1 MSTADVTVLDAVVE
15 PGVDAHLQDLRRL
28 GRWTLLLVVGGLI
41 PLAAWVALAPLSSAV
56 VAPAFVKVDLD
67 RRPVQHAEGGTVLE
81 VLVRDGQ
88 QVKRGD
94 PLVVLGDVSVD
105 ADRNRV
111 AYRQQVERA
120 GLARADAEQL
130 MAASIRFPADLLEAA
145 QRDERL
151 AAQLERERQLFAT
164 RRDALHRQVHLLHAQ
179 AARIGEEIGALEA
192 QVGKAGQSLQ
202 FQRAELDTNRKL
214 QAEGFLSA
222 TRVTQL
228 EGSVADYG
236 VKMEERRSELA
247 RAHQRMADARLRST
261 ALENEYRQQASE
273 QRRLVAARLSD
284 IEQELRKLT
293 DASERQVIRAPVDGA
308 VMGLRVTAAGAVIPP
323 REPIADIVPVDTR
336 LVTEARIRPEDIE
349 RVALRQPADIR
360 LTAYR
365 GRTTQLVQGQ
375 VTYVSPDRLVDRA
388 TNLPFYSVQVEIDP
402 ASLVAAGGLKL
413 QAGMPAEVYLQ
424 GERRTPLQYLL
435 EPVTDVLRRGARE
448 R

>member
-1 MSTADVTVLDAVVE
+1 MSTSTLVSPADALSPESQV
-15 PGVDAHLQDLRRL
+15 HLQELRRL
-28 GRWTLLLVVGGLI
+28 GRWALALVVGGLL
-41 PLAAWVALAPLSSAV
+41 PLAAWMALAPLASAV

-67 RRPVQHAEGGTVLE
+67 RRPVQHVEGGTVQQ

-88 QVKRGD
+88 QVRQGD
-94 PLVVLGDVSVD
+94 ALLVLGDVSVD

-111 AYRQQVERA
+111 AYRRQVERA

-130 MAASIRFPADLLEAA
+130 MAASVTFSADLLDAA
-145 QRDERL
+145 NRDERL

-164 RRDALHRQVHLLHAQ
+164 RRDALQRQVRLLQAQ
-179 AARIGEEIGALEA
+179 SGRIGEEIEALQA
-192 QVGKAGQSLQ
+192 QVGKAGESLQ
-202 FQRAELDTNRKL
+202 HQRAELDTNRKL
-214 QAEGFLSA
+214 LAEGFLSP

-247 RAHQRMADARLRST
+247 RAHQRMADTRLRIT

-273 QRRLVAARLSD
+273 QLRATAARLSD

-293 DASERQVIRAPVDGA
+293 DASERQVIRAPAGGTVI
-308 VMGLRVTAAGAVIPP
+308 GLHYATAGSVIPP
-323 REPIADIVPVDTR
+323 RETIADIVPSDTR
-336 LVTEARIRPEDIE
+336 LVTEAKIRPEDIE

-365 GRTTQLVQGQ
+365 SRTTELVHGT
-375 VTYVSPDRLVDRA
+375 VIYVAPDRLVDRA
-388 TNLPFYSVQVEIDP
+388 TNLPYYAVQVEIDP
-402 ASLVAAGGLKL
+402 ASLVAAGDLKL

-435 EPVTDVLRRGARE
+435 EPVTEVLRRAGRE